1 MARSALIIL
10 SPGHQHRLHLTV
22 FLGLQVALLGGNV
35 LQQRPGLCPAGLLAR
50 RDDAVAGGADLLG
63 DLLAASL
70 GSGLLDYFLCERA
83 FLHWPFLALLTDGDE
98 RLGVLRQV
106 DVDIRSEVSASQ
118 SWCSSHVGITDLS
131 APSELNVGHGN

>member
-1 MARSALIIL
+1 MGRSLVIIIL
-10 SPGHQHRLHLTV
+10 PRDQHRLHLTV
-22 FLGLQVALLGGNV
+22 LLGLQVALLGGNV
-35 LQQRPGLCPAGLLAR
+35 LQQSSGLGPAVLLAGR
-50 RDDAVAGGADLLG
+50 HHAVAGGADLLG

-118 SWCSSHVGITDLS
+118 CRGSSNVGISNLAAS
-131 APSELNVGHGN
+131 SELNVGDGN